1 VNSTLYRERCSR
13 RVHPV
18 YPERREGKA
27 LSRIALAPPCAG
39 LFDFFPLNFQ
49 LHVFCI
55 KDASV
60 GSTVNLPQVLYL
72 AHLRICRGVGY
83 PSDRPSL
90 SSFQAQVSSFQT
102 LAHCL
107 SSPFGARPLFS
118 KAYGRKYRGGGP
130 DMSTTTRPSF
140 LPLAQLG
147 AVCLRPAGARL
158 CVVFLAPDSVPLCPC
173 GETLVFVAFRV
184 SASRRNSAL
193 SASQRYLFPSSRP
206 STANSGLPLMYTP
219 PKAKRITRIGGISLA
234 AALRS

>member
-140 LPLAQLG
+140 LPL
-147 AVCLRPAGARL
+147 
-158 CVVFLAPDSVPLCPC
+158 
-173 GETLVFVAFRV
+173 
-184 SASRRNSAL
+184 RNSAL
-193 SASQRYLFPSSRP
+193 SACAQQARVSALSFSLPTLCLCAPVVKLLSLSPFEFRP
-206 STANSGLPLMYTP
+206 LGATRRSLRLSVIFFRALDLQLSTVDCL
-219 PKAKRITRIGGISLA
+219 
-234 AALRS
+234 